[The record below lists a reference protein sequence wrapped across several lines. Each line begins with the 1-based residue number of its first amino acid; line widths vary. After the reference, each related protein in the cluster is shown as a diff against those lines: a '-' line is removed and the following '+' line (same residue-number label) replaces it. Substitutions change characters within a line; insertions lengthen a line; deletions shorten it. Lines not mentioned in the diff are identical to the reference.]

1 MLISNSEAK
10 SFLDCERR
18 HFYSFRKGIKPTTYS
33 KALTR
38 GIVGHEALEAFYKAK
53 QKGLDAVHCVADMMD
68 VLDKAIRETPEFS
81 PEFEQLRLVLVR
93 YADYY
98 WDEPWKILEVESSH
112 DMPILENSIAI
123 KYGLRL
129 DLLVEITAGRDKG
142 QIVIVDHKFVY
153 DFFTSRELEM
163 NTQQVKYIKT
173 LRANGIPVRKAIL
186 NQIRYRQLK
195 SPKPGMLFRRSSIYT
210 SEKEAERFLHEFKK
224 VALEIDYLS
233 GLTEDEHKEASKM
246 HIDKNT
252 CGSCA
257 YQPLC
262 KLYLEGIDEKR
273 TEEMLYSHNDYIDQY
288 KDV

>member
-10 SFLDCERR
+10 SFLDCERK
-18 HFYSFRKGIKPTTYS
+18 HFYSFRKGLKPTTYS

-38 GIVGHEALEAFYKAK
+38 GIVGHEALEMYYKAK
-53 QKGLDAVHCVADMMD
+53 QKGFSKEICLLQATDLLDNRA
-68 VLDKAIRETPEFS
+68 RETPEF
-81 PEFEQLRLVLVR
+81 FEELNQLKPILVR
-93 YADYY
+93 YVQHY

-112 DMPILENSIAI
+112 DMPILENSIVL

-142 QIVIVDHKFVY
+142 QIIIVDHKFVY
-153 DFFTSRELEM
+153 DFFTQRELEM

-195 SPKPGMLFRRSSIYT
+195 SPKPDMLFRRSSIYT
-210 SEKEAERFLHEFKK
+210 TDKEAERFLHEFKK
-224 VALEIDYLS
+224 VALEIDYLN
-233 GLTEDEHKEASKM
+233 GLQEHEHKEASKM

-262 KLYLEGIDEKR
+262 KLYLEGIDESR
-273 TEEMLYSHNDYIDQY
+273 TEQMLYTHNDYIDQY